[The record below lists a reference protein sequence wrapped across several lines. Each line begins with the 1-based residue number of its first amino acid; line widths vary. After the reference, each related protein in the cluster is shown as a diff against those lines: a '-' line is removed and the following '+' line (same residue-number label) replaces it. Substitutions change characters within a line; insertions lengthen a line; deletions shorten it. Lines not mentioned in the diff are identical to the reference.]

1 MKDPAE
7 AWGERSPGG
16 VISRAITL
24 CPGVGPKR
32 APGTPRI
39 RSARAGSGMLADLP
53 MAPSSETYEPAPGE
67 SSGVIRVP
75 SMVGDEDPAALS
87 GTEYSLVEE
96 AVVAGNSPEDG
107 DLIGREL
114 GTYRLL
120 RCLGGSGLS
129 RVYVAEQATGSKKFA
144 VKVLRN
150 ANFNPA
156 ALEVVQKRWVQE
168 ARVASRLHHPHIVD
182 VVDFGITDGFAYLVM
197 EFLDGESLRETLK
210 RHGPLPWTRVLPMFL
225 HICDAL
231 EAAHARGVIHRDLRP
246 SNCFRV
252 RHASGDDFIQVAD
265 FGLARIIDEDLP
277 DGLLAGGVLL
287 TTPEYMAPELIR
299 GSKPDPRVDIYGVG
313 VLLYE
318 LLTGMCPFQSGKQT
332 TVLAMQLLDTAV
344 PPRRVAPAANIPSSV
359 ERVIMRALSKQPEE
373 RFQDI
378 AEMRAALLDDTRTQ
392 KLTPAEA
399 AVRRRLAGITS
410 TRSMTA
416 VPVAPA
422 RGGIGMTIVLALI
435 AAGLIGWVLAGTP
448 GIGGAEAVQVPPA
461 PVVVAP
467 VVPAAPAVVAAP
479 VPEPVPGPAP
489 TTAAVVEPVAVT
501 APVVEPEVVAPPVV
515 EPEVVTPPT
524 VTAPVEEPAVK
535 KVDGKKPADAP
546 VEPVNYDIED
556 DPQAPTEVSEAQI
569 DDLLRP
575 LRPAAAECGKKF
587 GVPLGTDIGVKMIL
601 APDGRL
607 TSVRPTD
614 RPAED
619 PAVVCILGL
628 VKNVRLEKAGQT
640 RFTSALFNYS
650 FKIY

>member
-1 MKDPAE
+1 
-7 AWGERSPGG
+7 
-16 VISRAITL
+16 
-24 CPGVGPKR
+24 
-32 APGTPRI
+32 
-39 RSARAGSGMLADLP
+39 
-53 MAPSSETYEPAPGE
+53 
-67 SSGVIRVP
+67 
-75 SMVGDEDPAALS
+75 MVGDEDPAAMS
-87 GTEYSLVEE
+87 GVVRVLVDE

-129 RVYVAEQATGSKKFA
+129 RVYVAEQATGNKKFA

-156 ALEVVQKRWVQE
+156 ALDVVQKRLVQE

-344 PPRRVAPAANIPSSV
+344 PPRRVAPGANIPSSV

-373 RFQDI
+373 RFQNI

-399 AVRRRLAGITS
+399 AVRRRLAGTSS
-410 TRSMTA
+410 TRSMA
-416 VPVAPA
+416 ALPVTPA
-422 RGGIGMTIVLALI
+422 RGGVGMTLVLALI
-435 AAGLIGWVLAGTP
+435 AVSLIGWVLAGTP
-448 GIGGAEAVQVPPA
+448 GIGGPEVVPVPVPAAVPVAPPA
-461 PVVVAP
+461 PLMVTPTPVATPVVV
-467 VVPAAPAVVAAP
+467 
-479 VPEPVPGPAP
+479 
-489 TTAAVVEPVAVT
+489 
-501 APVVEPEVVAPPVV
+501 PVVEPEPVVVPPV
-515 EPEVVTPPT
+515 EP
-524 VTAPVEEPAVK
+524 EEPAVEPTVIEPPVVVPVAVEPTK
-535 KVDGKKPADAP
+535 KIDGKKPVREPD
-546 VEPVNYDIED
+546 EPVNYDIVD

-575 LRPAAAECGKKF
+575 LRPAASECGKRNN
-587 GVPLGTDIGVKMIL
+587 VPLGTDIGVKMLL
-601 APDGRL
+601 ASDGRL

-614 RPAED
+614 RPIED
-619 PAVVCILGL
+619 PAVQCILGL
-628 VKNVRLEKAGQT
+628 VKGVRLEKAGQT
-640 RFTSALFNYS
+640 RFTSALFDYS

>member
-1 MKDPAE
+1 
-7 AWGERSPGG
+7 
-16 VISRAITL
+16 
-24 CPGVGPKR
+24 
-32 APGTPRI
+32 
-39 RSARAGSGMLADLP
+39 MLADLP
-53 MAPSSETYEPAPGE
+53 MAPSSETHEPAPGE

-87 GTEYSLVEE
+87 GAEYSLVDE
-96 AVVAGNSPEDG
+96 AVAAGNSPEDG

-156 ALEVVQKRWVQE
+156 ALDVVQKRWVQE
-168 ARVASRLHHPHIVD
+168 ARVASRLHHEHIVD
-182 VVDFGITDGFAYLVM
+182 VVDFGISDGFAYLVM
-197 EFLDGESLRETLK
+197 EYLDGESLRETLK

-265 FGLARIIDEDLP
+265 FGLARITDEDLP

-373 RFQDI
+373 RFQNI

-399 AVRRRLAGITS
+399 AVRRRLAGINS

-448 GIGGAEAVQVPPA
+448 GIGGAAVPAQPA
-461 PVVVAP
+461 PVVIPPVA
-467 VVPAAPAVVAAP
+467 VVPAEVVKPAP
-479 VPEPVPGPAP
+479 VLEPMP
-489 TTAAVVEPVAVT
+489 TTAV
-501 APVVEPEVVAPPVV
+501 PPVV
-515 EPEVVTPPT
+515 EPEVVTPPMVEPPVVEPPVVEPPVVPPPT
-524 VTAPVEEPAVK
+524 DPAAPVEEPVARK
-535 KVDGKKPADAP
+535 SDGKKPVQVPA
-546 VEPVNYDIED
+546 EPVNYDIEE
-556 DPQAPTEVSEAQI
+556 DPQAPTEVSGAEI

-575 LRPAAAECGKKF
+575 LRPAASECGKKF
-587 GVPLGTDIGVKMIL
+587 GVALGTDIGLKMIL
-601 APDGRL
+601 ASDGQL
-607 TSVRPTD
+607 TSVRPID
-614 RPAED
+614 RPIDD

-628 VKNVRLEKAGQT
+628 VKGARLVKAGQT

-650 FKIY
+650 FTIY